1 MFKTDFWKPN
11 KSNISKPFSNISIPK
26 VRMPNIPNIK
36 NNKMIKVFGVLISFL
51 LVILFVVVKPA
62 YSVISNV
69 NTLKADVS
77 GLRSAVIGRDLVSFE
92 KTLAKTESD
101 LNDLRQSRE
110 RNFSWAKNFGPSKAY
125 YEDSDHFINAAL
137 DGIAA
142 GREFSTL
149 ISPFADA
156 GGLKVREDQQVKET
170 GLAEAVSTWISLMPQ
185 VANDLDKVIVKL
197 DSAGTELSKINA
209 NRYPKSFRGVAVRD
223 IIASAQRN
231 LSSLSENAPDIKTAL
246 NIIPGVLGVDTGMKR
261 YMIIMQNNKEQ
272 RPIMLHRV
280 IYGSLERFIGILLE
294 HTNGI
299 LPAWLSPI
307 QVRVINF
314 TDRNNKY
321 AGKITKEL
329 KENGVRVDMELSS
342 VPLGGK
348 IRDAELMKIPYIIV
362 VGDKE
367 EKSKTIALRKRG
379 SKSIESISMDN
390 FMKKINEEIKQR
402 K

>member
-51 LVILFVVVKPA
+51 LVILFIIGAVSYFVVVKPA

-142 GREFSTL
+142 GRELSTL

-156 GGLKVREDQQVKET
+156 GG
-170 GLAEAVSTWISLMPQ
+170 
-185 VANDLDKVIVKL
+185 
-197 DSAGTELSKINA
+197 
-209 NRYPKSFRGVAVRD
+209 
-223 IIASAQRN
+223 
-231 LSSLSENAPDIKTAL
+231 
-246 NIIPGVLGVDTGMKR
+246 
-261 YMIIMQNNKEQ
+261 
-272 RPIMLHRV
+272 
-280 IYGSLERFIGILLE
+280 
-294 HTNGI
+294 
-299 LPAWLSPI
+299 
-307 QVRVINF
+307 
-314 TDRNNKY
+314 
-321 AGKITKEL
+321 
-329 KENGVRVDMELSS
+329 
-342 VPLGGK
+342 
-348 IRDAELMKIPYIIV
+348 
-362 VGDKE
+362 
-367 EKSKTIALRKRG
+367 
-379 SKSIESISMDN
+379 
-390 FMKKINEEIKQR
+390 
-402 K
+402 